1 MPSFLE
7 TLGSMFS
14 GAVGAQD
21 GVHLR
26 VWNELRPWV
35 GNLVP
40 AATRKWLPRI
50 AGGVICEVPLMK
62 RGEKVG
68 DCEHFGVAA
77 CDVCYKPVCLDHS
90 RIDQHGDAICYVCVA
105 DAVHT
110 VPPVQRERARQQHGN
125 ATPPP
130 RERRQAPPPSQ
141 GPSPEQVNAWLKVLG
156 MKPGAK
162 WDAVRVAHRKLSA
175 QHHPDK
181 AKGAR
186 AKTVAEARYKEV
198 QVAFN
203 ALKGV
208 YPEAA

>member
-1 MPSFLE
+1 
-7 TLGSMFS
+7 
-14 GAVGAQD
+14 
-21 GVHLR
+21 
-26 VWNELRPWV
+26 
-35 GNLVP
+35 
-40 AATRKWLPRI
+40 
-50 AGGVICEVPLMK
+50 
-62 RGEKVG
+62 
-68 DCEHFGVAA
+68 
-77 CDVCYKPVCLDHS
+77 
-90 RIDQHGDAICYVCVA
+90 
-105 DAVHT
+105 
-110 VPPVQRERARQQHGN
+110 
-125 ATPPP
+125 
-130 RERRQAPPPSQ
+130 
-141 GPSPEQVNAWLKVLG
+141 